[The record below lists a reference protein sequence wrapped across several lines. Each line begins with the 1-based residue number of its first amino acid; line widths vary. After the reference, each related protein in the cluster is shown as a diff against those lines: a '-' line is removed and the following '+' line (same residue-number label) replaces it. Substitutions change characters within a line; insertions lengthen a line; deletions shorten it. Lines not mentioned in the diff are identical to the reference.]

1 MECALR
7 CIPDEHR
14 YRLLFTLLAS
24 CLLHGLVIALPYPVK
39 TGRGDAAIRT
49 KTNSFQPKLT
59 ATLTKLTKPAQ
70 GHRTELTT
78 PDKELKNSPK
88 EKMQENNISGNLTPM
103 AITAENLNSLPPH
116 RTNFYPTNKLTVKPQ
131 PLGSIEIN
139 FDENDKPPPSG
150 IVVLVLWIDEK
161 GDVVNIDVEQNSL
174 PDAFVEVAAK
184 AFRNSQ
190 FIPGELN
197 ETKVGS
203 IMLIEFR
210 YDNGYLLKP

>member
-1 MECALR
+1 MA
-7 CIPDEHR
+7 DE
-14 YRLLFTLLAS
+14 
-24 CLLHGLVIALPYPVK
+24 
-39 TGRGDAAIRT
+39 
-49 KTNSFQPKLT
+49 
-59 ATLTKLTKPAQ
+59 KPREAQ
-70 GHRTELTT
+70 